1 MTAQP
6 TMDRNRLAAFVD
18 GELSPE
24 EAAAV
29 VMHLAD
35 HPADQAFVDDLFA
48 ANAALAAAFAAPL
61 SEPVPPALQTV
72 LDGKAA
78 PAQIIPLRAR
88 PRTAFMAG
96 GLALA
101 ASLVAAVVL
110 FRPAEPSNLALGP
123 VAAGSPL
130 AQALDT
136 LPSGTPIAA
145 ADGRDLMILATLP
158 TDTGHCREVEAINR
172 AAAQIELALA
182 CHDAGSGWRVEV
194 VLKEPLPTADGQ
206 DGFVTADGAAAQ
218 GLSPF
223 LDQRGAGL
231 ALSPEAEADMIAKGW
246 AP

>member
-1 MTAQP
+1 MTTQP
-6 TMDRNRLAAFVD
+6 TMDRDRLAAFVD

-61 SEPVPPALQTV
+61 SEPVPPALQAV
-72 LDGKAA
+72 LDGKGAS
-78 PAQIIPLRAR
+78 AQIIPLRPRLR
-88 PRTAFMAG
+88 PAFMAG
-96 GLALA
+96 ALAIA
-101 ASLVAAVVL
+101 ASLAAAVVL

-130 AQALDT
+130 AQVLDT
-136 LPSGTPIAA
+136 LPSGTPVTE
-145 ADGRDLMILATLP
+145 ADGRELMILATLP
-158 TDTGHCREVEAINR
+158 TDTGHCREVEAIDR
-172 AAAQIELALA
+172 TAAQIELALA
-182 CHDAGSGWRVEV
+182 CQGAGTGWKVEV

-206 DGFVTADGAAAQ
+206 DGFVTAEGTAAQ

-231 ALSPEAEADMIAKGW
+231 ALSPAAEADMIAKGW
-246 AP
+246 TP